1 MGGIKGSVKGGCWRS
16 WWGNKGQCE
25 RWVLEVMLGG
35 GGGGGWRQCER
46 WVGRWGKGVG
56 VGCLFER
63 WVDGSGVKF
72 NSQISVALRCANY
85 Q

>member
-1 MGGIKGSVKGGCWRS
+1 MGVGGHGGR
-16 WWGNKGQCE
+16 
-25 RWVLEVMLGG
+25 GG
-35 GGGGGWRQCER
+35 GGCVTGGVER
-46 WVGRWGKGVG
+46 WVGRWGEGVG
-56 VGCLFER
+56 VGCLVER

>member
-1 MGGIKGSVKGGCWRS
+1 MGVGGHAGW
-16 WWGNKGQCE
+16 
-25 RWVLEVMLGG
+25 GG
-35 GGGGGWRQCER
+35 GGGGQCER

>member
-35 GGGGGWRQCER
+35 GGGGGGQCE
-46 WVGRWGKGVG
+46 RWGKGVG

-63 WVDGSGVKF
+63 WVDWSGVKF
-72 NSQISVALRCANY
+72 NSQIYVALRCANY

>member
-1 MGGIKGSVKGGCWRS
+1 MGQRGGCWMS
-16 WWGNKGQCE
+16 
-25 RWVLEVMLGG
+25 
-35 GGGGGWRQCER
+35 
-46 WVGRWGKGVG
+46 
-56 VGCLFER
+56 FER

>member
-1 MGGIKGSVKGGCWRS
+1 MRK
-16 WWGNKGQCE
+16 
-25 RWVLEVMLGG
+25 
-35 GGGGGWRQCER
+35 
-46 WVGRWGKGVG
+46 VGVERWGKGVG

-63 WVDGSGVKF
+63 WVDGGGVKF